1 MLKLSLF
8 VAFFALG
15 CPLVAAPAQEVLFKP
30 KAVFPAQGGPAAKI
44 AFLGDQ
50 SAVLVGGVGSVS
62 LGGGLGLGV
71 GSYSLSSELKLEKN
85 GVVRDVGLS
94 YVGILIENSFFQR
107 RLFYFNLSSML
118 ALGQAHSVARLPGAQ
133 RESSM
138 FFLVEPGFNTMLNVT
153 PELRVGLGVG
163 YRMTAGA
170 DLNSTVGMPMHG
182 FSTALTL
189 YYGKL

>member
-1 MLKLSLF
+1 MQKLALF

-15 CPLVAAPAQEVLFKP
+15 CPAWAAPAQEVLFKP

-44 AFLGDQ
+44 AFIGDK
-50 SAVLVGGVGSVS
+50 SAVLVGGIGSVS

-71 GSYSLSSELKLEKN
+71 GSYSLSSELTVEKA
-85 GVVRDVGLS
+85 GVVRDVGVS
-94 YVGILIENSFFQR
+94 YVGALIENSFFQR

-118 ALGQAHSVARLPGAQ
+118 ALGQAHSVARMAGAQ
-133 RESSM
+133 QETAM

-170 DLNSTVGMPMHG
+170 DLNQSIGLPMHG
-182 FSTALTL
+182 FSAAFTL

>member
-1 MLKLSLF
+1 MHKFALF

-15 CPLVAAPAQEVLFKP
+15 CPAWAAPDQEVLFKP
-30 KAVFPAQGGPAAKI
+30 KAVFPAQGGPAAKM
-44 AFLGDQ
+44 AFMGDK
-50 SAVLVGGVGSVS
+50 SAVLVGGIGSVS

-71 GSYSLSSELKLEKN
+71 GSYSLASGLTVEKA
-85 GVVRDVGLS
+85 GVIRDVGVS
-94 YVGILIENSFFQR
+94 YGGVLIENSFFQR

-118 ALGQAHSVARLPGAQ
+118 ALGQAHCVARQAGSTPETAW
-133 RESSM
+133 

-170 DLNSTVGMPMHG
+170 NLNDSIGLPMHG

>member
-1 MLKLSLF
+1 MHKLALF
-8 VAFFALG
+8 IAFFALG
-15 CPLVAAPAQEVLFKP
+15 CPVWASQDPEVLFKP

-44 AFLGDQ
+44 AFLGDK
-50 SAVLVGGVGSVS
+50 SAVLAGGIGSVS
-62 LGGGLGLGV
+62 LGSLGLGV
-71 GSYSLSSELKLEKN
+71 GSYSLASGLTVEKA
-85 GVVRDVGLS
+85 GVVRDVGVS
-94 YVGILIENSFFQR
+94 YAGVLIENNFFQR

-118 ALGQAHSVARLPGAQ
+118 ALGQAHSVARLAGATE
-133 RESSM
+133 ESAY

-153 PELRVGLGVG
+153 PELRLGVGVG

-170 DLNSTVGMPMHG
+170 DLNTSVGLPMHG